1 MKHEKFAYHSLED
14 VKKKIKELNVDLPI
28 SENVDLL
35 KEEVKIG
42 SYSVPNRLAIQPME
56 GCDGLTDGTPAELT
70 FRRYDRFAGS
80 GAGLIWSE
88 AVAVVPEGRANPR
101 QLMLTEENLD
111 SFQRM
116 IDRIKEK
123 STKLFGFTPVLIMQE
138 THSGRYSKPYGKGAS
153 MIAYHHPVL
162 EKDRP
167 LPDEAIVTDDYLKSL
182 EEAYAKSAVLAEKAG
197 FDGVDIKACHR
208 YLFSELLSAY
218 EREGEYGGSFENRT
232 RCLRNSIAAAKAAIS
247 DKMIVT
253 SRMNIYDGYEYPYGF
268 GVNKTDHL
276 EPDMSEPIALAKRLY
291 DEYGVRL
298 LDLTIGNPYNN
309 PHVNRPYDMGAYE
322 PPEHPFEGLSRMCR
336 CIGEV
341 KKHCSDMVIISS
353 ANSYLREFSVN
364 MAAGMVEEKK
374 ADIIGFGRM
383 AFAYPE
389 FAKDIVTTGKLDA
402 KQVCLS
408 CSKCT
413 QLMRAQTV
421 AGCVIRD
428 REVYMP
434 IYKKHVLENEEDIIH
449 KVSSI

>member
-1 MKHEKFAYHSLED
+1 MKHEKFAYRSLED
-14 VKKKIKELNVDLPI
+14 VREKIKDLNVDIPI
-28 SENVDLL
+28 SENVDVL
-35 KEEVKIG
+35 KDEVKIG
-42 SYSVPNRLAIQPME
+42 SHTVPNRLAIQPME
-56 GCDGLTDGTPAELT
+56 GCDSMEDGTPDELT
-70 FRRYDRFAGS
+70 LRRFDRFARS

-101 QLMLTEENLD
+101 QLMLTEKNLD
-111 SFQRM
+111 EFKRM
-116 IDRIKEK
+116 IDHTKEV
-123 STKLFGFTPVLIMQE
+123 STKLFGFTPVIIMQE
-138 THSGRYSKPYGKGAS
+138 THSGRYSKPYGQAAP
-153 MIAYHHPVL
+153 MTAYHHPIL

-167 LPDEAIVTDDYLKSL
+167 LSDDVIVTDDYLKGL
-182 EEAYAKSAVLAEKAG
+182 EESYAKSAVLAEKAG

-247 DKMIVT
+247 DKMIIT
-253 SRMNIYDGYEYPYGF
+253 SRMNIYDGYVYPYGF
-268 GVNKTDHL
+268 GVNKEDGL
-276 EPDMSEPIALAKRLY
+276 KPDMSEPIALAKRLY
-291 DEYGVRL
+291 QESGVRL

-322 PPEHPFEGLSRMCR
+322 PLEHPFEGLARMCH

-341 KKHCSDMVIISS
+341 KEQCRDMVVISS
-353 ANSYLREFSVN
+353 ANSYLRQFSVY

-374 ADIIGFGRM
+374 ADIIGYGRM

-389 FAKDIVTTGKLDA
+389 FAKDIITTGELDPN
-402 KQVCLS
+402 KVCLS

-413 QLMRAQTV
+413 QLMRAQSV

-434 IYKKHVLENEEDIIH
+434 IYKKNVLENEEDIIH
-449 KVSSI
+449 KVSNV